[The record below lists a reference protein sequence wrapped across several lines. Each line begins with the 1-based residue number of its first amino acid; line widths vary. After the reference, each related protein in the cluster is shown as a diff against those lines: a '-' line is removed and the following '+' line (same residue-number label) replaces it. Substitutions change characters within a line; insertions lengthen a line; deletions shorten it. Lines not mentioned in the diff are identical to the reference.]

1 MLHVSYAGTRLPRT
15 AAICSA
21 RLRALRWEPQVPEPL
36 PPARPARTE
45 RGSTQP
51 AAGGAPGPLHRAC
64 AEPSLAAPCRRSRTR
79 PTVAVWPLEAHRPA
93 ASPRDGGANDRRT
106 PPAFPLRYPPLS
118 PPPRSAVRRKR
129 RAEAQLRQQPI
140 GAQDARPAPD
150 VSATQSASGH
160 ERASGLAPPSAAGRP
175 PTKSKKNDGSTE
187 AQKARGKTASRPQ
200 ANRGP
205 IPPRAAPARVRGGR
219 PPRASERGGETA
231 ACQPAE
237 LTAWGEPSAS
247 ACGDLGHK
255 WRAVD
260 SPRCVTTQGQGG
272 GGSPAHVTRRRGGN
286 RRGVRREG
294 CLVAERAR

>member
-1 MLHVSYAGTRLPRT
+1 MVHSTSLPSTKHHQRGVLHISYAGPSPPRT
-15 AAICSA
+15 AAISSA
-21 RLRALRWEPQVPEPL
+21 RLSALRQEPQLPEPL
-36 PPARPARTE
+36 PSARTE
-45 RGSTQP
+45 RGSPEP
-51 AAGGAPGPLHRAC
+51 AAGGVPGPPHRAC
-64 AEPSLAAPCRRSRTR
+64 AEPSPAAPCRRSRTR
-79 PTVAVWPLEAHRPA
+79 PIVAARPLEAHRPA
-93 ASPRDGGANDRRT
+93 ASPRDSGTNGRRK
-106 PPAFPLRYPPLS
+106 PPALPLRCPPLS
-118 PPPRSAVRRKR
+118 PPHRRSAAK
-129 RAEAQLRQQPI
+129 EELRLGSGGQPI
-140 GAQDARPAPD
+140 GAQDVRPAPD
-150 VSATQSASGH
+150 APAIQRASGQ

-205 IPPRAAPARVRGGR
+205 IPLQAAPARVRGGR

-260 SPRCVTTQGQGG
+260 SPRCVTTQG
-272 GGSPAHVTRRRGGN
+272 
-286 RRGVRREG
+286 
-294 CLVAERAR
+294 